1 MADARRIG
9 LDEVVLHFEEL
20 EDPRSQSIGEHP
32 LVSVVVIAVLAVLAG
47 AGGPTAIAEWAAL
60 KEEFL
65 IEALDLPNGVPR
77 KDVFR
82 RVLMAL
88 KPAAFQACFANWLH
102 SLRAEAAAATG
113 VERPVLAIDGKTAR
127 RSHDRKNGLGALHSV
142 SVWASEFGL
151 SLGQVA
157 CAEKSNEIT
166 AIPELLRLVDIK
178 GAIITIDAMGT
189 QKAIA
194 AEIIDGGGDYV
205 LALKGN
211 QETLHQAVI
220 DHIDEQLEGDLEG
233 AQELVTTEKG
243 HGREE
248 TRTYLQLPA
257 PEELPGFTL
266 WKGLKSIAIVTS
278 LCLRDGKETI
288 EVRYYISSLAV
299 DVKQFAR
306 AVRGHWG
313 IENSC
318 HWILDVTYREDESRI
333 REECVAGEFRLAESL
348 HPVAAEATSRP
359 QEPRHETPQLRL
371 ERELPAGSPYRIN
384 MLVCA
389 GPGLRERHDP
399 AGFADRTSS
408 RKQAPILEE
417 LLRMT

>member
-1 MADARRIG
+1 VDVQRIA
-9 LDEVVLHFEEL
+9 LDEVVRHFQEL
-20 EDPRSQSIGEHP
+20 EDPRSTVNLQHP
-32 LVSVVVIAVLAVLAG
+32 LISVVVIALMAVLAG
-47 AGGPTAIAEWAAL
+47 AGGPTAIAAWAAL
-60 KEEFL
+60 KEDFL
-65 IEALDLPNGVPR
+65 LKALNLPNGVPR

-88 KPAAFQACFANWLH
+88 KPDAFQACFAGWLR
-102 SLRAEAAAATG
+102 SLRAAAATTTG
-113 VERPVLAIDGKTAR
+113 VTQPVLAVDGKTAR

-142 SVWASEFGL
+142 SVWASDFGL

-194 AEIIDGGGDYV
+194 ERIIEGEADYV

-220 DHIDEQLEGDLEG
+220 DHIHEQWEDDFARVKARRHQTRE
-233 AQELVTTEKG
+233 AG

-248 TRTYLQLPA
+248 TRSYIQLPVPA
-257 PEELPGFTL
+257 SLPGL
-266 WKGLKSIAIVTS
+266 GSWAGLKSMGVVVS
-278 LCLRDGKETI
+278 ECVRDGKETV

-299 DVKQFAR
+299 GVKRFAHAIR
-306 AVRGHWG
+306 SHWG

-318 HWILDVTYREDESRI
+318 HWSLDVTYREDDSRI
-333 REECVAGEFRLAESL
+333 RDRHLRENFAWLNRLTLSLLKQHPGRESL
-348 HPVAAEATSRP
+348 AMKRRSCGWSDDFLLKVLAGAT
-359 QEPRHETPQLRL
+359 L
-371 ERELPAGSPYRIN
+371 
-384 MLVCA
+384 
-389 GPGLRERHDP
+389 
-399 AGFADRTSS
+399 
-408 RKQAPILEE
+408 
-417 LLRMT
+417 

>member
-1 MADARRIG
+1 MADTQRIG
-9 LDEVVLHFEEL
+9 IDEIVRHFEEL
-20 EDPRSQSIGEHP
+20 EDPRSEVNLRHP
-32 LVSVVVIAVLAVLAG
+32 LLSVVVIALLAVLAG
-47 AGGPTAIAEWAAL
+47 AGGPTAIAQWAVL
-60 KEEFL
+60 KQEFL
-65 IEALDLPNGVPR
+65 LQVLDLPNGIPS

-88 KPAAFQACFANWLH
+88 KPAAFQACFANWLQ
-102 SLRAEAAAATG
+102 SLRAEATAATG
-113 VERPVLAIDGKTAR
+113 VEQPILAVDGKTAR

-194 AEIIDGGGDYV
+194 AQIIEGKADYV

-220 DHIDEQLEGDLEG
+220 GYIDEQLEGDLAS
-233 AQELVTTEKG
+233 AQEQVTTEKG

-248 TRTYLQLPA
+248 MRTYLQLPA
-257 PEELPGFTL
+257 PAKLPGFMR
-266 WKGLKSIAIVTS
+266 WKGLKSVGVVTS
-278 LCLRDGKETI
+278 RCLRDGKESI
-288 EVRYYISSLAV
+288 EVRYYISSLTV
-299 DVKQFAR
+299 DVKRFAR

-318 HWILDVTYREDESRI
+318 HWSLDMTFREDESR
-333 REECVAGEFRLAESL
+333 
-348 HPVAAEATSRP
+348 
-359 QEPRHETPQLRL
+359 
-371 ERELPAGSPYRIN
+371 
-384 MLVCA
+384 
-389 GPGLRERHDP
+389 LRERNLREN
-399 AGFADRTSS
+399 FAWLS
-408 RKQAPILEE
+408 RFALSLFKQHPGRQSLVMKRRSCGWSHTFLMEVV
-417 LLRMT
+417 TGSTC